1 MPSIKTK
8 NFSTTVGKFK
18 TTIEGLRAAKKHR
31 FVLIIMSNTHDPIL
45 KISGAKDAI
54 EVKKTFAE
62 ICAYTGYHF
71 CSIEITG
78 VNYNY
83 KNLFKTLDSVG
94 LYNDVT
100 VFYFSG
106 HGFRYQNDSRYKY
119 PQLDMRSH
127 DNQPD
132 FNKINFIEE
141 NTENLKVLLQIMR
154 LYGGRINIAIAD
166 CCNTVIK
173 FPRKK
178 ESATEIDIAND
189 VMVAASKT
197 FTKQL
202 YADHSNQVC
211 VLVSSSTHGQP
222 ALADNEIGSIFTHH
236 FTKIIQS
243 LLVKKSNP
251 SQYFPWVKVLKTTA
265 EKAFKES
272 NKYNIGNG
280 VAGKQKAVFE
290 VYIESDDNYEKRMS
304 KQGL

>member
-1 MPSIKTK
+1 
-8 NFSTTVGKFK
+8 
-18 TTIEGLRAAKKHR
+18 
-31 FVLIIMSNTHDPIL
+31 
-45 KISGAKDAI
+45 
-54 EVKKTFAE
+54 
-62 ICAYTGYHF
+62 
-71 CSIEITG
+71 
-78 VNYNY
+78 
-83 KNLFKTLDSVG
+83 
-94 LYNDVT
+94 
-100 VFYFSG
+100 
-106 HGFRYQNDSRYKY
+106 
-119 PQLDMRSH
+119 
-127 DNQPD
+127 
-132 FNKINFIEE
+132 
-141 NTENLKVLLQIMR
+141 
-154 LYGGRINIAIAD
+154 
-166 CCNTVIK
+166 
-173 FPRKK
+173 
-178 ESATEIDIAND
+178 IDIAND

-290 VYIESDDNYEKRMS
+290 VYIESDDNYEKRMN